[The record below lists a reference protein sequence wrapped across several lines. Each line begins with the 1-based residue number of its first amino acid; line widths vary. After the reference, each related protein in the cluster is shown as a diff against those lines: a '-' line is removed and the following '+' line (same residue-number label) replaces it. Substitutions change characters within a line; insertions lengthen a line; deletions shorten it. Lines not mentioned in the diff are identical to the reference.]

1 MVMLAFVPLV
11 TLCSVM
17 VPASMPTAAR
27 RSMFPEI
34 PESWRAWTKSDDEA
48 TYKKWGLE
56 VAIIKRGLDVVRS
69 AAFNG
74 TCACARGPCTS
85 PHTQLHKT

>member
-17 VPASMPTAAR
+17 VPASVPTAAR
-27 RSMFPEI
+27 RSII
-34 PESWRAWTKSDDEA
+34 PESWRPRFFQSDDEA

-56 VAIIKRGLDVVRS
+56 VAIIKRGLDVVRG
-69 AAFNG
+69 AALNG
-74 TCACARGPCTS
+74 TCACARGPCTR
-85 PHTQLHKT
+85 PHTQLHKN